1 MHVSD
6 MHCKYEKYSK
16 YVQYDQYDQYDLYV
30 SYDQYDQ
37 YDRYVQYDKY
47 GQYDRYAKKYDESE
61 PPPKL
66 YVKILKISKISKI
79 CNLKTG
85 LPPGGRPVLR
95 SQPYAIYAFS
105 AKYAQ
110 YEQVVLHLVCAGPV
124 CAQMLRW
131 TCSGVA
137 QQ

>member
-1 MHVSD
+1 MQNMTYMTYMTNLHPPPFN
-6 MHCKYEKYSK
+6 MNPPPF
-16 YVQYDQYDQYDLYV
+16 
-30 SYDQYDQ
+30 
-37 YDRYVQYDKY
+37 
-47 GQYDRYAKKYDESE
+47 QYDRYAKKYDESE

-95 SQPYAIYAFS
+95 SQPYAIYVLS
-105 AKYAQ
+105 AKHAQ

-124 CAQMLRW
+124 CAPMLRW